1 MKMKEYIVYR
11 CKICGK
17 SFILLSE
24 EVKFNEKQGNYI
36 SCPFKGHKNIVVTG
50 AYDSIKECMQER
62 SYRRDR
68 GKMKQFK

>member
-1 MKMKEYIVYR
+1 MKEYIIYR

-24 EVKFNEKQGNYI
+24 EVRFNEKQGNYI

-50 AYDSIKECMQER
+50 AYDSIKECMDSSVYVR
-62 SYRRDR
+62 DGRRMR
-68 GKMKQFK
+68 QIK